1 LRILYFSNEDVP
13 ASHAGAVHTWE
24 VARGLARR
32 GHDVTLVSADAP
44 GLPEAENRNGV
55 SIFRQRSRLAGV
67 KCNLRAAPVL
77 ARLWPRRWDVV
88 MERYLTLNGLG
99 YLFAAAK
106 RLPYYV
112 EVNSPHLEEVIYR
125 WQLAG
130 TYRAK
135 ILEWWVDRQFARAD
149 GACAP
154 NVDIVRSVARG
165 KARKIIWGVNEE
177 QFSSDLAASSRATSF
192 RKKAGG
198 HGRFVVLFV
207 GSFRPWQ
214 GARDLPAIIEQT
226 VQAVPDALFWIV
238 GDGDERP
245 CVENEVKKR
254 GVAASARFL
263 GWLRHRE
270 LPYVMAAADAAVAP
284 FNDEYY
290 PPLREFGFFWAP
302 TKVLECL
309 GSGLPV
315 VASRYPVLDEMIEE
329 GRSGYLV
336 PAGDVG
342 AFAEAL
348 AALTRDGVAREMGAY
363 AERTVKDKFGW
374 RRHCE
379 ILESYLRE
387 AVARRKSLA
396 QNVKMG

>member
-1 LRILYFSNEDVP
+1 MRILYFSNEDVP

-44 GLPEAENRNGV
+44 GLPEVENRDGV
-55 SIFRQRSRLAGV
+55 SIFRRRSRLVGV

-77 ARLWPRRWDVV
+77 AHLWPRRWDVV

-165 KARKIIWGVNEE
+165 RARKIIWGVNEE
-177 QFSSDLAASSRATSF
+177 QFSSNLATSSRAASF

-226 VQAVPDALFWIV
+226 VQAAPDALFWIV

-245 CVENEVKKR
+245 RVENEVKKR
-254 GVAASARFL
+254 GVAASTRFL

-315 VASRYPVLDEMIEE
+315 VASRYPVLDEMVEE

-336 PAGDVG
+336 TAGDVG

-348 AALTRDGVAREMGAY
+348 AALARDGVAQEMGAY

-379 ILESYLRE
+379 ILQSYLRE

-396 QNVKMG
+396 